1 MPVYNVSIGT
11 FWTNMYRKEYF
22 QHFERY
28 AHFRNVRRGY
38 GQKDNDD
45 AGDGCRVP
53 I

>member
-1 MPVYNVSIGT
+1 MFLLGHLGQ
-11 FWTNMYRKEYF
+11 NMYRQEYF
-22 QHFERY
+22 QHFEQY

>member
-1 MPVYNVSIGT
+1 MFLLGHLGQ
-11 FWTNMYRKEYF
+11 NMYRQEYF
-22 QHFERY
+22 QLFEHY